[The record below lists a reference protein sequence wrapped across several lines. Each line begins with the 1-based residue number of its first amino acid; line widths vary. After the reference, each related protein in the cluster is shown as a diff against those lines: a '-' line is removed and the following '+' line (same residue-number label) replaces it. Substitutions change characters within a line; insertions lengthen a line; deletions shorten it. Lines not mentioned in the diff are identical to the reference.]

1 MVLSKLD
8 TSIEYEEKKT
18 LYDDDNE
25 YETDIYELMIHK
37 LGYKFSITFGKQKLF
52 HIKKGIIF
60 FPIYLVND
68 NKLITQLGV
77 VEITNKDFAK
87 IIDEDEN
94 IDMCKIKKLDPLI
107 YEYVKK
113 SNYKKYAL
121 SQTNEKEVEEQI
133 ELMKEDSSTIAN
145 VDEFLFKKDK
155 TVDIKVGKEEET
167 GGDKVDGLWIQ
178 KFLKSSQYDLIDN
191 EGGGD
196 CLFAVIRDAYTG
208 INWKTTVSKIRKLLA
223 NSVTRDLLEGYKTFF
238 MDIDTNFNEE
248 TKELKIL
255 KDETK
260 ELKEKFKKTND
271 RNLQKSYQEKVKENI
286 KKYEEL
292 KSKREMSKELLKEF
306 EFMRKV
312 KTIDNL
318 KEVIQTCT
326 FWADTWAI
334 STLEKIMN
342 VKLVILSSE
351 AYNNG
356 DIDNVLQCG
365 QVNDTIQNDFD
376 PAFYVLLDYTG
387 DHYKLITYQNN
398 TILRYDHLPE
408 KIKEMIITKCME
420 NGDALYNK
428 IPQFKEKKEKTEKNE
443 LEQDEEDE
451 EDEEKE
457 VKEVKQDK
465 SLTMKNNMHDEIN
478 YDNTMVFQ
486 VYNKSND
493 KPLPGKGTGEK
504 IALDQLKEFTELGKI
519 INWRRKLSNEWEVSI
534 KIDGYMW
541 NSAEHYINANKF
553 KTNQDYFKEFTV
565 ESGSDISKSVDKAKE
580 AGMLKSKTRP
590 KDIKIDSDY
599 ESNRIDYIL
608 KANKGKFEQNEDLK
622 NILKLTKK
630 ATIKN
635 YLRGKEAPINYE
647 LMKVREL
654 VQ

>member
-37 LGYKFSITFGKQKLF
+37 LGYKFSVTFGKQKLYY
-52 HIKKGIIF
+52 IKKGVIF
-60 FPIYLVND
+60 FPIYLVHES
-68 NKLITQLGV
+68 KLITQLGV

-87 IIDEDEN
+87 IIDEEEN

-121 SQTNEKEVEEQI
+121 SQTNEKEVEEQVEI
-133 ELMKEDSSTIAN
+133 MKEDKLN
-145 VDEFLFKKDK
+145 VEDVDEFLFKKDK
-155 TVDIKVGKEEET
+155 TVDIKVGKEEENS
-167 GGDKVDGLWIQ
+167 GDKVDGLWIQ
-178 KFLKSSQYDLIDN
+178 KFLKSSQYDIIDN

-196 CLFAVIRDAYTG
+196 CLFAVIRDAYNG
-208 INWKTTVSKIRKLLA
+208 IGWKTTVSKIRKLLA
-223 NSVTRDLLEGYKTFF
+223 NSVTKDLLEGYKTFF
-238 MDIDTNFNEE
+238 MDIDTNYNEE
-248 TKELKIL
+248 TKELKML
-255 KDETK
+255 KEETK
-260 ELKEKFKKTND
+260 VLKEKFKKTND

-286 KKYEEL
+286 KKYEEV
-292 KSKREMSKELLKEF
+292 KSKRELSKELLKEV

-318 KEVIQTCT
+318 KEIIQTCT

-351 AYNNG
+351 SYSNG

-365 QVNDTIQNDFD
+365 QSNDTIVDNFE
-376 PAFYVLLDYTG
+376 PSFYIILDYTG
-387 DHYKLITYQNN
+387 DHYKLITYQTNS
-398 TILRYDHLPE
+398 ILRYEHLPE

-428 IPQFKEKKEKTEKNE
+428 IPQFKEDRNKKEASEQLVEGEEENEEKDKNE
-443 LEQDEEDE
+443 
-451 EDEEKE
+451 
-457 VKEVKQDK
+457 DK
-465 SLTMKNNMHDEIN
+465 TLTMKNRMHDEIN
-478 YDNTMVFQ
+478 YDNTIVFQ

-504 IALDQLKEFTELGKI
+504 ISLDQIKEYSELGKI
-519 INWRRKLSNEWEVSI
+519 VNWRRKLSNEWEAPI
-534 KIDGYMW
+534 KIDGYTW
-541 NSAEHYINANKF
+541 NSVEHYINANKF
-553 KTNQDYFKEFTV
+553 KTNQEFYKEFTV

-580 AGMLKSKTRP
+580 LGMVKSKGRP

-608 KANKGKFEQNEDLK
+608 KAYKGKFEQNDDLK

-635 YLRGKEAPINYE
+635 YVKGKEAPINYE

-654 VQ
+654 SQ